1 MFPFSQ
7 NERLVFSYIWLFG
20 SRLFGIYL
28 VMYVLGRATD
38 RTEILI
44 VTVAGMMYGVLSSLM
59 YLLQYQTL
67 TVVKIVTESAVF
79 AVRDGN
85 KNLDISNEDRKLKEF
100 LNEKVSQRQ
109 YRVGILQLTSL
120 IIFVLCFMRFAPLF
134 SLFGG

>member
-28 VMYVLGRATD
+28 VMYVLERATD

-44 VTVAGMMYGVLSSLM
+44 VTVAGMMFGVLSSLM
-59 YLLQYQTL
+59 YLLQYQAY
-67 TVVKIVTESAVF
+67 TVMKLVTEMAF
-79 AVRDGN
+79 ILHKDDNER
-85 KNLDISNEDRKLKEF
+85 LDVSDEARKAKEF
-100 LNEKVSQRQ
+100 IFDKVYRSQ
-109 YRVGILQLTSL
+109 YKVGILQLTSL

>member
-7 NERLVFSYIWLFG
+7 NERLVFSYIWLIG

-44 VTVAGMMYGVLSSLM
+44 VTVAGMMFGVLSSLM
-59 YLLQYQTL
+59 YLQQGQMYSVLKFVTDSSIVAHKNSSENLTDDEYKKLQEFIND
-67 TVVKIVTESAVF
+67 KILHRQRRSA
-79 AVRDGN
+79 
-85 KNLDISNEDRKLKEF
+85 L
-100 LNEKVSQRQ
+100 
-109 YRVGILQLTSL
+109 LQLTSVV
-120 IIFVLCFMRFAPLF
+120 IFVLCFMRFAPLF

>member
-7 NERLVFSYIWLFG
+7 NERLVFSYIWLIG

-44 VTVAGMMYGVLSSLM
+44 VTVAGMMFGVISSLM
-59 YLLQYQTL
+59 YLQQHQMYSVLKLVANSLILSQ
-67 TVVKIVTESAVF
+67 K
-79 AVRDGN
+79 
-85 KNLDISNEDRKLKEF
+85 KSNESPMTDDEYKEVKEF
-100 LNEKVSQRQ
+100 IADKILFCQHRSA
-109 YRVGILQLTSL
+109 ILQMTSL
-120 IIFVLCFMRFAPLF
+120 VIFVLCFMRFAPLF

>member
-1 MFPFSQ
+1 MFSFSQ
-7 NERLVFSYIWLFG
+7 RERLVVSYIWLFG

-67 TVVKIVTESAVF
+67 TVVKIVTESAFF

-85 KNLDISNEDRKLKEF
+85 KSLDISNEDRKLKEF
-100 LNEKVSQRQ
+100 FNEKVSQRQ

>member
-59 YLLQYQTL
+59 YLLQYQTI
-67 TVVKIVTESAVF
+67 TVMKIVTEAAFVT
-79 AVRDGN
+79 V
-85 KNLDISNEDRKLKEF
+85 KNGKKSLDISNEDRNLKEF
-100 LNEKVSQRQ
+100 INEKFSQRQ

>member
-7 NERLVFSYIWLFG
+7 NERLVFSYIWLIG

-44 VTVAGMMYGVLSSLM
+44 VTVAGMMFGVLSSLM
-59 YLLQYQTL
+59 YLQQGQMYSVLKFVTDSS
-67 TVVKIVTESAVF
+67 IVAH
-79 AVRDGN
+79 
-85 KNLDISNEDRKLKEF
+85 KNSNENLTDDEYKKLQEF
-100 LNEKVSQRQ
+100 IDDKILHRQR
-109 YRVGILQLTSL
+109 RSALLQLTSV